1 MIFLVAALGVYYLSY
16 SISNPEIDGPWDAF
30 KRLRGIWTDQ
40 HDWKARG
47 VRCVVCVSCWAALLW
62 TIGLGLLGYIDVWAW
77 PIVWLGLAG
86 GSVIFARYWQR

>member
-1 MIFLVAALGVYYLSY
+1 MTFLVASLGVYYLSY

-30 KRLRGIWTDQ
+30 KRLRGVWTDQ

-62 TIGLGLLGYIDVWAW
+62 SLQLLWMGSIVWSDV

-86 GSVIFARYWQR
+86 GSVILARYWQR